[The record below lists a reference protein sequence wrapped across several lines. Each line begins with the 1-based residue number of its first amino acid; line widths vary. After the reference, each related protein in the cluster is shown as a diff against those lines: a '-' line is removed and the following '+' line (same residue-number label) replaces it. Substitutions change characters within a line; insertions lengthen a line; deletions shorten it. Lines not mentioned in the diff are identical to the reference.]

1 MVQERTRNGAETSGP
16 PTAWRLWLALALA
29 LVSYLALRALD
40 QLRVEWT
47 LNAQYAYG
55 WAVPFL
61 CAWLFW
67 RRKAEGGGQRAEV
80 SAADGLNPPSSISL
94 PPSGAPLSISCTSAF
109 QYLSFSVFSILFIL
123 LFAFLG
129 TRLIAEANPDW
140 RLVSWALALEAAAGA
155 LWFLHVWGGR
165 AALRQFA
172 FPILFF
178 LVAVPWPSAVE
189 QPVIQL
195 LTRGIVAVTAELMQ
209 ALGLVAVIHGN
220 VIETARGW
228 VDVDE
233 ACSGIRSLQAA
244 LMLALFF
251 GEWQRLSVGR
261 RAALCGAAFA
271 LACVFNL
278 ARTLTLSLVAA
289 QQGTT
294 AVQRWHDPAGT
305 AILLGCFG
313 GVWAAAAWLGKRQRA
328 AVRGQ
333 ESEASLVATSNS
345 QSSILNPQSSR
356 PSNLPLRLD
365 QGEPDATL
373 AHQMGEGLGVRAGGE
388 VSISSQNF
396 QPVLPP
402 TAAPSSDLRPPTS
415 DVCSSHGPAV
425 PWSRGLIFAVLIL
438 FAGEMAIHF
447 WYANAPRA
455 ATADWQAVLPRERTG
470 FRAVELPRA
479 AVEILRFNEGES
491 GAWVNDDGTRWQ
503 MISLRWF
510 PGRVAVSLARN
521 HTPEI
526 CLPAAG
532 KKLSAMSGPQSWA
545 VAGVALPFRCFTTEQ
560 NGRPLFVFYTLW
572 EEGATEQ
579 NAATEFLTWSARGQ
593 AVREQRRN
601 PGQRVIQIAI
611 GGARDAAHAE
621 ELLRAELPRLIRP
634 QLK

>member
-1 MVQERTRNGAETSGP
+1 MSGP
-16 PTAWRLWLALALA
+16 PTAWHLWLALAL
-29 LVSYLALRALD
+29 VGYIALRSID

-67 RRKAEGGGQRAEV
+67 RRGTGGRGQTSEIKDQGAEV
-80 SAADGLNPPSSISL
+80 STTGGLNPQSPIPNPQSAISL
-94 PPSGAPLSISCTSAF
+94 PPSGSPLLTF
-109 QYLSFSVFSILFIL
+109 NFL
-123 LFAFLG
+123 LFVLLFTFLF

-140 RLVSWALALEAAAGA
+140 RLVSWALALEAVAGA
-155 LWFLHVWGGR
+155 LWFLHGWGGR
-165 AALRQFA
+165 AAVRQFA
-172 FPILFF
+172 FPIMFL

-209 ALGLVAVIHGN
+209 AFGFVAVVHGN

-251 GEWQRLSVGR
+251 GEWQRLNGGG
-261 RAALCGAAFA
+261 RAALGGLAFA

-289 QQGTT
+289 QQGTA

-305 AILLGCFG
+305 VILLGCFG
-313 GVWAAAAWLGKRQRA
+313 GVWAAAEWLGKKERAEGRRQRTE
-328 AVRGQ
+328 V
-333 ESEASLVATSNS
+333 STVASS
-345 QSSILNPQSSR
+345 NPQSS
-356 PSNLPLRLD
+356 
-365 QGEPDATL
+365 
-373 AHQMGEGLGVRAGGE
+373 
-388 VSISSQNF
+388 IF
-396 QPVLPP
+396 PP
-402 TAAPSSDLRPPTS
+402 
-415 DVCSSHGPAV
+415 
-425 PWSRGLIFAVLIL
+425 SRGLV
-438 FAGEMAIHF
+438 FAGLFLLAGESAIHF
-447 WYANAPRA
+447 WYARAPHVT
-455 ATADWQAVLPRERTG
+455 TAGWTAVLPHA
-470 FRAVELPRA
+470 RAGYKSMELPRA

-532 KKLSAMSGPQSWA
+532 KKLSAVSGPLPLV
-545 VAGVALPFRCFTTEQ
+545 VAGVTLPFRCFTTEQ

-572 EEGATEQ
+572 EEGAPEQ
-579 NAATEFLTWSARGQ
+579 NVATGFLTWSARWQ
-593 AVREQRRN
+593 AVRERRRN
-601 PGQRVIQIAI
+601 PGQRVLQIAI

-621 ELLRAELPRLIRP
+621 ALLRAELPRLI
-634 QLK
+634 QSK

>member
-1 MVQERTRNGAETSGP
+1 MSGP
-16 PTAWRLWLALALA
+16 PTEGRSWPWPCWLALA
-29 LVSYLALRALD
+29 LVSYIALRALD

-47 LNAQYAYG
+47 LNAHYTYG

-67 RRKAEGGGQRAEV
+67 RRKAGGRGQRAEGRGQRSEV
-80 SAADGLNPPSSISL
+80 GTATSPNPQSPILNPQSSISL
-94 PPSGAPLSISCTSAF
+94 PSSGSQLSAF
-109 QYLSFSVFSILFIL
+109 NSQLPAFAL
-123 LFAFLG
+123 LFAFLF

-140 RLVSWALALEAAAGA
+140 RLVSWALALQAVAGA
-155 LWFLHVWGGR
+155 LWFLHFWGGR
-165 AALRQFA
+165 AAVRQFA
-172 FPILFF
+172 FPMVFL

-251 GEWQRLSVGR
+251 GEWQRLSAGR

-313 GVWAAAAWLGKRQRA
+313 GVWAAAEWLGKRQGKRRTEN
-328 AVRGQ
+328 RGQ
-333 ESEASLVATSNS
+333 KSEGTDAPAF
-345 QSSILNPQSSR
+345 NPQSSISPPPEPPSPPR
-356 PSNLPLRLD
+356 PGRGN
-365 QGEPDATL
+365 E
-373 AHQMGEGLGVRAGGE
+373 GE
-388 VSISSQNF
+388 VSISPLNF
-396 QPVLPP
+396 QPVPP
-402 TAAPSSDLRPPTS
+402 
-415 DVCSSHGPAV
+415 
-425 PWSRGLIFAVLIL
+425 SRGLIFALLIL
-438 FAGEMAIHF
+438 LTGELAIHF
-447 WYANAPRA
+447 WYARPFRA
-455 ATADWQAVLPRERTG
+455 AISDWTAVLPRERTG
-470 FRAVELPRA
+470 YKTIELPRA
-479 AVEILRFNEGES
+479 AAEILRYNEGNS

-532 KKLSAMSGPQSWA
+532 KKLSAMSGPLPLT
-545 VAGVALPFRCFTTEQ
+545 VAGVTLPFRCFTAEQ

-572 EEGATEQ
+572 EEGALEQ
-579 NAATEFLTWSARGQ
+579 NVATGFLTWSARWQ
-593 AVREQRRN
+593 AVRERRRN
-601 PGQRVIQIAI
+601 PGQRVLQIAI

-621 ELLRAELPRLIRP
+621 ELLRAELPRLIQSKSR
-634 QLK
+634 